1 MEVDIMDDLG
11 ISNIA
16 MNMSAIRLQSEVSMR
31 VMKMTMDTTEMLNDE
46 MLDILA
52 SLTGSGQNIDVSA

>member
-1 MEVDIMDDLG
+1 MDDLG
-11 ISNIA
+11 ISDIA

-31 VMKMTMDTTEMLNDE
+31 VMKMTIDTTELLNAE

-52 SLTGSGQNIDVSA
+52 SMTGAGQNIDVSV

>member
-1 MEVDIMDDLG
+1 MDDYG

-31 VMKMTMDTTEMLNDE
+31 VTKMAMDTTEMINDE

-52 SLTGSGQNIDVSA
+52 SLTGTGQNIDVSV

>member
-1 MEVDIMDDLG
+1 MDDLG

-31 VMKMTMDTTEMLNDE
+31 VMKMAMDTTEMLNDE

-52 SLTGSGQNIDVSA
+52 SVTGAGQNIDVSV